1 MKQSLRQPNYVE
13 SMRLTAVA
21 DFPRRKTEVFE
32 EFPLVMREGGIGKSG
47 GGLNGRLIQLLHRQW
62 EHPRQSG
69 TRESNTKP
77 DPSLG
82 NDSTQL
88 NSTRLTLCGTKKS
101 QKLKVQFCR
110 YYFTFTTKGRQKIK
124 KKQPKNK
131 SEKLLNYFMQRA
143 NR

>member
-32 EFPLVMREGGIGKSG
+32 EFPFRGRAVGGIGKSG
-47 GGLNGRLIQLLHRQW
+47 VGGWLNGRLIQLLHRQW

-82 NDSTQL
+82 NDSTEL
-88 NSTRLTLCGTKKS
+88 NSTRLDSLSVAHKKS

-124 KKQPKNK
+124 KKATKK
-131 SEKLLNYFMQRA
+131 
-143 NR
+143 